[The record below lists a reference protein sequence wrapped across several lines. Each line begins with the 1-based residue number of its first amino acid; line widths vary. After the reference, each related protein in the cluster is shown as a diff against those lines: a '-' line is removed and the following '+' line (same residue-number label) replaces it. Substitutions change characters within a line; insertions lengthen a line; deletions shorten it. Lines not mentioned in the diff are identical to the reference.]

1 MFNDT
6 TFYCFEVSCRGEEEE
21 SLRAEQIREY
31 LEDHSGRRSSS
42 PAGLYQIASDKKNKT
57 ITLAAFPWNSDKYDE
72 KKLVRSILETELGAD
87 KSKIKKLSAAELKKC
102 CPEAAETLRSLF
114 RKRNINF
121 SDKDG
126 WEIIVSLESE
136 RSALSK
142 IKNCGCAEFAG
153 VVDRMNN
160 CLRQSRKGSLSCGT
174 VFVCENPH
182 DAEKYIKLLKNYL
195 VAKGAVKDFHYVTG
209 DIDDAVKTDRN
220 TAFIYRI
227 DDDYDIGEHSRH
239 FFSADAG
246 DLWKLLG
253 RKTIYITT
261 MRPEEY
267 SRICDKVSCF
277 ETIFPYVVHL
287 EESTTEE
294 KFELVKEEAESY
306 GFTADESFLESSLL
320 DDSISDVLEK
330 IPGAVIRKLGKKGC
344 DYILRPEDLTA
355 TETKRKKR
363 KVSALEELDSLIG
376 LEGVK
381 KTVREIA
388 ACVRKMEDDP
398 DLSLHMVF
406 KGNPGT
412 GKTTVA
418 RIIGRI
424 FGELGILRHPDTF
437 VEGDRS
443 SLVAGYVGQTALK
456 TKDRIKKAMGGV
468 LFIDEAYALCDGNT
482 HSDIDYGH
490 EAVATL
496 LKAMEDHRRDF
507 VCILA
512 GYPEKMDKMLDMN
525 PGFRSRIL
533 FHVDFPDYS
542 ADEMLEIIRG
552 ICKKSRYLLD
562 GGAEKEALAFF
573 SRQLKNADKNFANG
587 RTARNLY
594 ELAKTKQA
602 LRSPDKND
610 KTFTAEDIAEAGKA
624 LEAAKTTHGNS
635 KPIGFAD

>member
-21 SLRAEQIREY
+21 SIRAEQIREY
-31 LEDHSGRRSSS
+31 LEDHSARRSSS

-57 ITLAAFPWNSDKYDE
+57 ITLAAFPWNSAKCDE
-72 KKLVRSILETELGAD
+72 KRLIRSVVETELGAD
-87 KSKIKKLSAAELKKC
+87 RSKIKKISAAELKKC
-102 CPEAAETLRSLF
+102 YPEAAETLRSLF
-114 RKRNINF
+114 RKRSINY
-121 SDKDG
+121 SEKDG

-136 RSALSK
+136 RSAMSK
-142 IKNCGCAEFAG
+142 IKKCGCAEFAG
-153 VVDRMNN
+153 AVDRMNN

-174 VFVCENPH
+174 VFVCENAR

-195 VAKGAVKDFHYVTG
+195 VAKGVVKDFHYVTG
-209 DIDDAVKTDRN
+209 DIDDAVKTGRN

-227 DDDYDIGEHSRH
+227 EDDFDTDNGSRH
-239 FFSADAG
+239 IFGSDAG

-253 RKTIYITT
+253 RKTIYVTT

-277 ETIFPYVVHL
+277 ETIFPYVVRL

-294 KFELVKEEAESY
+294 KFEIVREEAESY

-320 DDSISDVLEK
+320 DGSIGCVLEK
-330 IPGAVIRKLGKKGC
+330 IPGAVIRKLGKNGC
-344 DYILRPEDLTA
+344 DYVLRPEDLNTA
-355 TETKRKKR
+355 EPKRKKR
-363 KVSALEELDSLIG
+363 KISALEELDSLIG

-468 LFIDEAYALCDGNT
+468 LFIDEAYALCDGNE

-542 ADEMLEIIRG
+542 ADEMLEILRG
-552 ICKKSRYLLD
+552 ICKKSSYLLD
-562 GGAEKEALAFF
+562 GGAEKEALSFF
-573 SRQLKNADKNFANG
+573 SRQLENADKNFANG

-610 KTFTAEDIAEAGKA
+610 KTFTAEDVAEAGKA
-624 LEAAKTTHGNS
+624 LEATKTQKQNC
-635 KPIGFAD
+635 KPIGFAA